1 MVKELATE
9 IYNANISNLS
19 LDETLEVLWTL
30 GDFYETSNAKADNY
44 TQLTQLLSK
53 FYDNDYDIAELM
65 MRLTPDCSAML
76 VLCYFQNE
84 KQNCSDIFTVSQTET
99 GFCCTFNYIPERY
112 DSPTISF
119 SPRRVEHVGKTSGL
133 TLMLDPLMDD
143 YFYPI
148 ISTTGWK
155 VMVFDP
161 YDYPDTTTGGVVEL
175 LLSPL
180 NDKYVELDALGLHS
194 SENIRS
200 YPIEKRG
207 CYFPNE
213 RPSISAIY
221 TASDCIVAC
230 KVADIWKSCKCR
242 PFFYNPRPT
251 EQIDAKNEEIEVM
264 PISVDILIAIER
276 ISGWKQFYFVPNKS
290 YNYYSIG
297 HSGSN
302 RTCTMED
309 IPCLREYKYYTLFLN
324 SDKRLSIVPYP
335 ERTLN
340 SLVNNNQ
347 TLYCKNC
354 YPSCDEIFYLAKSTV
369 FELRSGYFKT
379 TLLDNVNVT
388 NHSILR
394 VYFGKVGTAYLKQD
408 ESYRWYE
415 YLSDAGGICGFF
427 VGFSLT
433 SVIEIVYFS
442 VLFLLEIF
450 NPKTDPE
457 TAGEDENPHN
467 QLSIQAVYWNE
478 LFPRSRIREQ

>member
-9 IYNANISNLS
+9 ICNANISNLS

-30 GDFYETSNAKADNY
+30 GDFYETSNAKAGNY
-44 TQLTQLLSK
+44 TQLTQLLTK

-76 VLCYFQNE
+76 VLCYFLNE

-112 DSPTISF
+112 DSREATRSF
-119 SPRRVEHVGKTSGL
+119 SPRRVERVGKTNGL

-148 ISTTGWK
+148 ISTVGWK
-155 VMVFDP
+155 VMIFDP
-161 YDYPDTTTGGVVEL
+161 YDYPDTSTGGVVEL

-207 CYFPNE
+207 CYFANE

-230 KVADIWKSCKCR
+230 KIDDIWKSCKCR

-251 EQIDAKNEEIEVM
+251 ERYAEIFTMFNMQEYEL
-264 PISVDILIAIER
+264 PNIL
-276 ISGWKQFYFVPNKS
+276 
-290 YNYYSIG
+290 NYYV
-297 HSGSN
+297 
-302 RTCTMED
+302 
-309 IPCLREYKYYTLFLN
+309 LFLI

-335 ERTLN
+335 EKTLD

-347 TLYCKNC
+347 TLYCENC
-354 YPSCDEIFYLAKSTV
+354 YPSCDGIFYLAKTTA

-394 VYFGKVGTAYLKQD
+394 VYFGKIGTAYLKQD

-442 VLFLLEIF
+442 VLFLLELF

-457 TAGEDENPHN
+457 TAGEGENPHN
-467 QLSIQAVYWNE
+467 QLSIQAVYWNDLILE
-478 LFPRSRIREQ
+478 INRTTLTPLMTSSGQHRHRSIYILRLGESHAFMFLWCPTML